1 MLDMLRR
8 LDPGDFEQVVTV
20 YQDAVISQARGLYSA
35 MQIQAWAMNATGND
49 GVRQALREGYGLASC
64 RAGDPTVIE
73 AFALLHP
80 ADRLS
85 LLYCR
90 GRACRQGRATA
101 LLAAIERRARE
112 SGCHCLRTE
121 ASQLS
126 RPLLER
132 LGWRVEAEEEVIL
145 MGEWFLRWRMIK
157 DLVPPSPPPA

>member
-8 LDPGDFEQVVTV
+8 LDPSDFEQVVTV
-20 YQDAVISQARGLYSA
+20 YQDAVISQAAGLYSPA
-35 MQIQAWAMNATGND
+35 QIQAWAMNATGND
-49 GVRQALREGYGLASC
+49 GVRQALRDGYGLASC
-64 RAGDPTVIE
+64 LASDPSTIE

-80 ADRLS
+80 DDRLS

-101 LLAAIERRARE
+101 LLAALERRARE
-112 SGCHCLRTE
+112 RGCGRLRTE

-132 LGWRVEAEEEVIL
+132 QGWSVEVEEEVIL
-145 MGEWFLRWRMIK
+145 MGEWFLRWRMSK
-157 DLVPPSPPPA
+157 DLFPPSPA